1 MVFSIKAIFFQREAG
16 GMQYL
21 DLEDYQE
28 YLDIYTRIF

>member
-1 MVFSIKAIFFQREAG
+1 MVFSIKAMFFRREAG

-28 YLDIYTRIF
+28 YLDIYTWIF